1 VPLIP
6 DEVLDDYGDLI
17 LALVF
22 LAAYGRHDV
31 IRLDLHLDEYVLL
44 RPLIRHL
51 IRIIVICVF
60 LSPLPERLQLLS
72 IQVPFHHLLNV
83 LVP

>member
-17 LALVF
+17 LPLVF
-22 LAAYGRHDV
+22 LAAYGRHHV

-51 IRIIVICVF
+51 IRIIVIRVF
-60 LSPLPERLQLLS
+60 LSPLPESLQLLG
-72 IQVPFHHLLNV
+72 IQIPFHHLLDV

>member
-1 VPLIP
+1 MPLIP
-6 DEVLDDYGDLI
+6 DEVLDYNGDLI
-17 LALVF
+17 LPLIF

-31 IRLDLHLDEYVLL
+31 ICLDLHLDENVLL

-60 LSPLPERLQLLS
+60 LSPLSERLQLLS
-72 IQVPFHHLLNV
+72 IQMPFHHLLNV

>member
-1 VPLIP
+1 
-6 DEVLDDYGDLI
+6 
-17 LALVF
+17 
-22 LAAYGRHDV
+22 
-31 IRLDLHLDEYVLL
+31 
-44 RPLIRHL
+44 
-51 IRIIVICVF
+51 VICVF